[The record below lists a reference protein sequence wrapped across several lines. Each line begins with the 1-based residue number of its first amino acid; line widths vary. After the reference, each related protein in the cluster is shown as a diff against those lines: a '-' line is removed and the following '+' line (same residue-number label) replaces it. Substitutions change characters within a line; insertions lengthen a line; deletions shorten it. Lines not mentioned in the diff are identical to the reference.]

1 MFGLFKKKK
10 KLIEWSDLAFTFL
23 TTTEEVL
30 IKSKEINK
38 ELILNK
44 LQKYLDFSN
53 QYVSDDQVDHI
64 NLALTISERDPQ
76 IKELYLKL
84 NKKVI
89 SATESKK
96 HQQEVEAVYKELLA
110 IYSSYGAA
118 FATLLS
124 QEELINKMRNS

>member
-1 MFGLFKKKK
+1 
-10 KLIEWSDLAFTFL
+10 
-23 TTTEEVL
+23 
-30 IKSKEINK
+30 
-38 ELILNK
+38 
-44 LQKYLDFSN
+44 
-53 QYVSDDQVDHI
+53 
-64 NLALTISERDPQ
+64 LTISERDPQ

-96 HQQEVEAVYKELLA
+96 HQQEVEAGYKELLA

-118 FATLLS
+118 FAPLLS